1 MLTARTPQ
9 SSPYCTAVGGTSLAG
24 VFETGPEVAWSGSGG
39 GFSNVFPMPAY
50 QRAAVASYLS
60 RNKGQL
66 PSSSL
71 YNASGRCYPDVA
83 AFSTGFA
90 VVSDLVPQLV
100 DGTSCAT
107 PTFSGVMSL
116 VNGARLA
123 AGKPALGFLNPWL
136 YGTAAPAGALTDI
149 TQGNNG
155 FPCSAGYDPVTGWGS
170 PLFLKLAALD

>member
-1 MLTARTPQ
+1 MLSGA
-9 SSPYCTAVGGTSLAG
+9 
-24 VFETGPEVAWSGSGG
+24 FETGPEVAWSGSGG

-50 QRAAVASYLS
+50 QRAAVLGYLG
-60 RNKGQL
+60 RNKNQL

-71 YNASGRCYPDVA
+71 YNVSGRCYPDVA

-90 VVSDLVPQLV
+90 VVADLLVQLV

-123 AGKPALGFLNPWL
+123 AGKPALGFMNPWL
-136 YGTAAPAGALTDI
+136 YSTAAAAGALTDI

-155 FPCSAGYDPVTGWGS
+155 FPCSTGFDPVTGLGS
-170 PLFLKLAALD
+170 PLYQKLAALD